1 MATKPK
7 LAAGPTVVPV
17 PRKPTVKAVASA
29 PRAARPEVATI
40 GQTITCAR
48 ENVQDGPALF
58 MHLDK
63 VVGAFKIDS
72 ATLRGT
78 RLEVVGWS
86 AGNCRFE
93 FSASGVV
100 FPQEVSR
107 ASRPDVAAAL
117 KTTEP
122 DGGFGFTVRARAD
135 RSKLDCRLEV
145 RVQSGTAVQTFRF
158 PVELMRAALPG
169 ATESS
174 MKALG
179 FLEAASSSPLTH
191 DTVVVGWVMH
201 GPDVDVW
208 LENEYGDAYSLK
220 DAYRPPRPDVEAAHG
235 SAFGRASRQ
244 AGFIVRL
251 EGMMPGEKLKLM
263 AKRPADK
270 SPAVLSATDCGSL
283 DASPVGAARW
293 LFGLGTPMNQL
304 HRRLKLVD
312 EPVLERLIDY
322 TQEGWADLP
331 VESRQLGTPLPSPA
345 VSVIV
350 PLYGRRDFVEHQLI
364 EFVRDPWFKANAE
377 LVYVLD
383 DPQLVDGFRE
393 QAETLY
399 RLYQLPFKWVWGGA
413 NRGFSGANNLGAS
426 HSTAPRL
433 LFLNSDAF
441 PQKNGWLEALL
452 EVLERNPKIG
462 AVGPRLVFADGSI
475 QHAGMEFLRREELGI
490 WVNHHPRMGLD
501 PSLDPYRELT
511 VLPAITGACLA
522 MRRADYDRIGGWDTG
537 YLIGDFEDS
546 DLCLKLR
553 SNGLQVAYLPTVQLT
568 HLERQSFKLLGQGD
582 FRTRVVI
589 YNANRHQTRWSRL
602 LAGDATEKTA
612 T

>member
-7 LAAGPTVVPV
+7 LAAAAAPAPA
-17 PRKPTVKAVASA
+17 PRKPPVKAV
-29 PRAARPEVATI
+29 PPARLAKPEVAAI
-40 GQTITCAR
+40 APITSTR
-48 ENVQDGPALF
+48 ENVQEGPALF
-58 MHLDK
+58 MHREK

-72 ATLRGT
+72 ATLRGA
-78 RLEVVGWS
+78 RLEVTGWS
-86 AGNCRFE
+86 AGNCQFQ
-93 FSASGVV
+93 FSASGVA
-100 FPQEVSR
+100 FPQEVTR
-107 ASRPDVAAAL
+107 TSRPDVATAL
-117 KTTEP
+117 KSAEP
-122 DGGFGFTVRARAD
+122 EGGFGFVVRARAD
-135 RSKLDCRLEV
+135 RAKLDCRLEL
-145 RVQSGTAVQTFRF
+145 RVQAGEHVRTFRF
-158 PVELMRAALPG
+158 PIEVERAALPG

-191 DTVVVGWVMH
+191 DTVVVGWVVH
-201 GPDVDVW
+201 GPEVEVW

-244 AGFIVRL
+244 AGFIARL

-270 SPAVLSATDCGSL
+270 TPTVLSATDCGSL
-283 DASPVGAARW
+283 DASPAGAARW

-304 HRRLKLVD
+304 HKRLALVD
-312 EPVLERLIDY
+312 EPVIERLIEY
-322 TQEGWADLP
+322 TREGWVDLP
-331 VESRQLGTPLPSPA
+331 VESRQLGVPLAAPV

-350 PLYGRRDFVEHQLI
+350 PLYGRSDFVEHQLI
-364 EFVRDPWFKANAE
+364 EFIRDPWFKANAE

-383 DPQLVDGFRE
+383 DPQLVDRFRE
-393 QAETLY
+393 QAEALY

-426 HSTAPRL
+426 HSRGSHL

-441 PQKNGWLEALL
+441 PQQPGWLEDLL
-452 EVLERNPKIG
+452 DVLAKNPKIG

-475 QHAGMEFLRREELGI
+475 QHAGMQFLRREELGI
-490 WVNHHPRMGLD
+490 WINHHPSMGLD
-501 PSLDPYRELT
+501 PSLDPHSKLT
-511 VLPAITGACLA
+511 VVPAVTGACLA

-553 SNGLQVAYLPTVQLT
+553 ADGMQVAYQPGIQLT

-589 YNANRHQTRWSRL
+589 YNANRHQTRWREL
-602 LAGDATEKTA
+602 LGASAQGEGAVA
-612 T
+612 